1 MSLIKDTSQ
10 KIKIKPRLIDL
21 KYLLSI
27 SNDSDK
33 VLLGELIPDCI
44 NFIYKDNTIEN
55 ITEDKIKCDLNINTL
70 INMNNVELTKG
81 NIHFIGKCK
90 ILYGIITGGTLN
102 TDELGEKYPQLY
114 FTDANKIK
122 ILEEIVARN
131 KL

>member
-70 INMNNVELTKG
+70 INMK
-81 NIHFIGKCK
+81 
-90 ILYGIITGGTLN
+90 
-102 TDELGEKYPQLY
+102 QL
-114 FTDANKIK
+114 IK
-122 ILEEIVARN
+122 
-131 KL
+131 